1 LTTIIFPAPFAGFSG
16 VFPKACIEMELAA
29 RAALIAKISRLLPAA
44 IRIPI
49 YLFGVALFL
58 ALPRGATLFAAPALQ
73 P

>member
-1 LTTIIFPAPFAGFSG
+1 MIMPPAPFAGFAT
-16 VFPKACIEMELAA
+16 VFPSACTEMELAA
-29 RAALIAKISRLLPAA
+29 KAAPIAKISRLLPAA